1 MNFEFWNYSGFV
13 FFFFQEAEKRCDIH
27 HPILNVKMAY
37 QITKKL
43 EQSQKIVFFID
54 GFKI

>member
-1 MNFEFWNYSGFV
+1 MNFEFWNYRGFV
-13 FFFFQEAEKRCDIH
+13 FFFQEAEKRCYIQ